1 MDSNKR
7 FCSTPGMFREFK
19 NSSIWKDMTLEL
31 NDALQS
37 VRESFE
43 HAKDWESVIRL
54 QECADTLKRV
64 LVMPDVILTDLE
76 EAEERMKGESNGQGS

>member
-1 MDSNKR
+1 MESKR
-7 FCSTPGMFREFK
+7 FLSTPGMFREFK
-19 NSSIWKDMTLEL
+19 NSVIWRDMSLEL
-31 NDALQS
+31 NDALQN

-54 QECADTLKRV
+54 QECADVLKRM

-76 EAEERMKGESNGQGS
+76 LEEAEKTDEGNKDAE